1 MRVLIIGAG
10 NTGLQLG
17 ARLSALHHEVVIV
30 DNGREGVERARES
43 LDALV
48 IEGWG
53 AAPRVLDEAGIR
65 ESNLVAA
72 VTGSDEVNIL
82 ACAYAAAVG
91 VGHKI
96 ARVRNTDYFEGW
108 PGEGLRGM
116 GVDRVVCDVE
126 VTAKEIRNV
135 LRLPGTVEVAE
146 LLGGRLIVV
155 GIRVRSGSPLA
166 GRRLEELPRFGEP
179 SQKFRLVGV
188 VRGDE
193 AFVPHGR
200 TLVTTGDVVYLAVNT
215 RDVDEVLDWVQPSRR
230 RGSRVIIVG
239 GGAVGRRL
247 AALLQPEMEV
257 VLVERDRTQAERCSA
272 ECRGVTVVHG
282 DCLEE
287 ETLREA
293 APDDQTGFAAVT
305 GDDENNII
313 ACLLAR
319 RLGIGLTVAR
329 ISRQH
334 YSPVIST
341 LEIVDRVVNDHSALL
356 NAIMGYV
363 RGGHVRASRSLDGF
377 PGEILEIA
385 VEKKSRWEG
394 RRLESAALPQ
404 GAIVAALQR
413 GEEIIIPTGQTRL
426 TAGDVMVIFSSPE
439 AVARI
444 RP

>member
-1 MRVLIIGAG
+1 NVLSTPNLITLDNEEAKILIGQNVPITTGSYTQQSGTASQPFQTYDRKDVGITLRVKPQITDG
-10 NTGLQLG
+10 GLVKMQIFQES
-17 ARLSALHHEVVIV
+17 SAIVGGTQNVANFPQGPTTNVRSIETNVLANDGQVIV
-30 DNGREGVERARES
+30 
-43 LDALV
+43 L
-48 IEGWG
+48 
-53 AAPRVLDEAGIR
+53 
-65 ESNLVAA
+65 
-72 VTGSDEVNIL
+72 
-82 ACAYAAAVG
+82 
-91 VGHKI
+91 
-96 ARVRNTDYFEGW
+96 
-108 PGEGLRGM
+108 
-116 GVDRVVCDVE
+116 
-126 VTAKEIRNV
+126 
-135 LRLPGTVEVAE
+135 
-146 LLGGRLIVV
+146 
-155 GIRVRSGSPLA
+155 GIRVRPGSPLA
-166 GRRLEELPRFGEP
+166 GRRLEELSRFGEP
-179 SQKFRLVGV
+179 SEKFRLVGM
-188 VRGDE
+188 VRGEE

-200 TLVTTGDVVYLAVNT
+200 TLVTTGDVVYMAVNA
-215 RDVDEVLDWVQPSRR
+215 RDVEDVLDWVQPTRR

-247 AALLQPEMEV
+247 AVLLQSEMEV
-257 VLVERDRTQAERCSA
+257 VLVERDRSRADCCSA
-272 ECRGVTVVHG
+272 ECRGVMVVHG

-287 ETLREA
+287 DTLREA

-313 ACLLAR
+313 VCLLAR

-341 LEIVDRVVNDHSALL
+341 LGIVDRVVNDHSALL

-385 VEKKSRWEG
+385 IEKRSRWAG
-394 RRLESAALPQ
+394 RRLESAGLPQ

-413 GEEIIIPTGQTRL
+413 GEDVIIPTGQTRL
-426 TAGDVMVIFSSPE
+426 TPGDVMVIFSSPE

>member
-1 MRVLIIGAG
+1 M
-10 NTGLQLG
+10 QLA

-30 DNGREGVERARES
+30 DSSREGAARARES
-43 LDALV
+43 LDVLV

-53 AAPRVLDEAGIR
+53 ASPGVLSEAGIR
-65 ESNLVAA
+65 GSDLVAA

-91 VGHKI
+91 VRHKI
-96 ARVRNTDYFEGW
+96 ARVRNTDYLGGW
-108 PGEGLRGM
+108 PGEGLREM

-126 VTAKEIRNV
+126 VTAKEIQNV

-146 LLGGRLIVV
+146 LLGGRLIVL
-155 GIRVRSGSPLA
+155 GIRVRPGSPLA
-166 GRRLEELPRFGEP
+166 GRRLEELSRFGEP
-179 SQKFRLVGV
+179 SEKFRLVGM
-188 VRGDE
+188 VRGEE

-200 TLVTTGDVVYLAVNT
+200 TLVTTGDVVYMAVNA
-215 RDVDEVLDWVQPSRR
+215 RDVEDVLDWVQPTRR

-247 AALLQPEMEV
+247 AVLLQSEMEV
-257 VLVERDRTQAERCSA
+257 VLVERDRSRADCCSA
-272 ECRGVTVVHG
+272 ECRGVMVVHG

-287 ETLREA
+287 DTLREA

-313 ACLLAR
+313 VCLLAR

-341 LEIVDRVVNDHSALL
+341 LGIVDRVVNDHSALL

-385 VEKKSRWEG
+385 IEKRSRWAG
-394 RRLESAALPQ
+394 RRLESAGLPQ

-413 GEEIIIPTGQTRL
+413 GEDVIIPTGQTRL
-426 TAGDVMVIFSSPE
+426 TPGDVMVIFSSPE